1 MKQTSLTSHSRNLGI
16 TALVLRFTIAIVLF
30 AHGAQ
35 KLLGWW
41 NGLGYEGSMQYF
53 TQTVNLSAFIG
64 WLTIMIEFFGPLFLL
79 AGLATRFFSFA
90 IAIVML
96 GVIVKVQYQFF
107 YMNWF
112 GNQPGEGMEFFLLMI
127 GLCIA
132 LIANGAGKFSVDHY
146 LVRRYH
152 PKPYVKFLIG

>member
-1 MKQTSLTSHSRNLGI
+1 MKQTSFTSHDI
-16 TALVLRFTIAIVLF
+16 VALVLRITIAIVLF

-41 NGLGYEGSMQYF
+41 NGFGYEASMQ
-53 TQTVNLSAFIG
+53 
-64 WLTIMIEFFGPLFLL
+64 L

-96 GVIVKVQYQFF
+96 GVIIKVQHQFF

-127 GLCIA
+127 GLCVA
-132 LIANGAGKFSVDHY
+132 LIANGAGRLSIDHY

-152 PKPYVKFLIG
+152 PKAYFKLLIG

>member
-1 MKQTSLTSHSRNLGI
+1 MKQTSLTSNDI
-16 TALVLRFTIAIVLF
+16 TALVLRITIAIVLF

-41 NGLGYEGSMQYF
+41 NGFGYEGSMQYF
-53 TQTVNLSAFIG
+53 TQTVHLPAFVG

-90 IAIVML
+90 IAVVML
-96 GVIVKVQYQFF
+96 GVILKVQYQFF

-112 GNQPGEGMEFFLLMI
+112 GNQLGEGMEFFLLMI

-132 LIANGAGKFSVDHY
+132 LIANGAGRFSVDHY
-146 LVRRYH
+146 LVRRFH
-152 PKPYVKFLIG
+152 PKPYVKCLIG

>member
-1 MKQTSLTSHSRNLGI
+1 MKQTSFTSHDI
-16 TALVLRFTIAIVLF
+16 VALVLRITIAIVLF

-41 NGLGYEGSMQYF
+41 NGFGYEASMQYF
-53 TQTVNLSAFIG
+53 TRTVNLPAFVG

-96 GVIVKVQYQFF
+96 GVIIKVQHQFF

-127 GLCIA
+127 GLCVA
-132 LIANGAGKFSVDHY
+132 LIANGAGRLSIDHY

-152 PKPYVKFLIG
+152 PKAYFKLLIG